1 MNIVV
6 LAGGTSTERDV
17 SLTTGRLVSAS
28 LKSLGHNV
36 CFLDVFLGYDGS
48 MNDIGSLFTNN
59 TDDETCGT
67 IGTVDPDI
75 EKIKAQRG
83 GDCLIG
89 NNVIEICRF
98 ADIVF
103 MALHGENGEDGKLQ
117 ATFDLFGI
125 KYTGSG
131 CLGSAIAMNKY
142 ISKQIFI
149 ANNIPS
155 PEYIYITKDNRSSL
169 ESVSFPCVVKPCSGG
184 SSIGVTIVND
194 ESELDKAIESGF
206 KYENEIMIE
215 KYIKGREFSIGI
227 LNGTALPSIEIKPKC
242 GFYDYVNKYQAGM
255 TEEICPAEISAETE
269 GRIAEYAIKAY
280 NALHLNVYA
289 RIDFLMD
296 DNGDLYCL
304 EANTLPGMTPN
315 SLMPQEAAAV
325 GISYAQLCEKIIEVS
340 FDKYNP

>member
-6 LAGGTSTERDV
+6 LAGGVSTERDV
-17 SLTTGRLVSAS
+17 SLTTGRLVASS
-28 LKSLGHNV
+28 LKNLGHNV

-48 MNDIGSLFTNN
+48 INDIGSLFTNN
-59 TDDETCGT
+59 TDSDISGT

-75 EKIKAQRG
+75 EKLKAQRG
-83 GDCLIG
+83 GNCLVG
-89 NNVIEICRF
+89 NNVIEICKF

-103 MALHGENGEDGKLQ
+103 MALHGENGEDGKIQ
-117 ATFDLFGI
+117 AMFDLFGI

-149 ANNIPS
+149 ANGVPS
-155 PEYIYITKDNRSSL
+155 PEYVYITKENRSGL

-184 SSIGVTIVND
+184 SSIGVAIVND
-194 ESELDKAIESGF
+194 SSELEKAIDATF
-206 KYENEIMIE
+206 KYEDEIMIE
-215 KYIKGREFSIGI
+215 KYVKGREFSIGI

-255 TEEICPAEISAETE
+255 TEEICPAQIPPETE
-269 GRIAEYAIKAY
+269 KRIAEYAKKAY
-280 NALHLNVYA
+280 NALHLDVYA

-296 DNGDLYCL
+296 DNGELYCL

-340 FDKYNP
+340 FDKYNA